1 MHCKASSGARAQP
14 RQGPLPA
21 AARRGLAARCAAQP
35 ARADTEPTPSAPAAS
50 RRRLLAAAAAVLAAA
65 AAPPP
70 PPAAVAAAAAA
81 EAEAP
86 AAAAAAGAE
95 GALPAAYLE
104 LARALAAALR
114 EAVEADLGGAPEREV
129 RRRADPAKD
138 LVKKFVGRWRGAPEV
153 ASAASYAQLTA
164 AVQELGE
171 YYRASGARAALTT
184 AAGGRVLARL
194 AAAEAALGPAP
205 PRRTGLLPF

>member
-1 MHCKASSGARAQP
+1 MHCSATNGARAQP
-14 RQGPLPA
+14 RQHPLPA
-21 AARRGLAARCAAQP
+21 AAGRALAARCAAVQP
-35 ARADTEPTPSAPAAS
+35 ARADAEPTPSAPAAS
-50 RRRLLAAAAAVLAAA
+50 RRHLLAAAATVLAAA

-70 PPAAVAAAAAA
+70 PAAAAAAAA
-81 EAEAP
+81 EA
-86 AAAAAAGAE
+86 
-95 GALPAAYLE
+95 ALPAAYLE

-153 ASAASYAQLTA
+153 AGAASYAELTA

-171 YYRASGARAALTT
+171 YYRAAGARAALTG